1 MGPRVKHEDDTSCMT
16 EEQVRVETWWSD
28 DQQDGWYSSIT
39 ARGDPYWRG
48 GRALLAV
55 VPRHVV
61 YSREAGVAPPMPPC
75 GESPEV
81 MEALF
86 ALAKKL
92 VDGA

>member
-48 GRALLAV
+48 A
-55 VPRHVV
+55 
-61 YSREAGVAPPMPPC
+61 EPC
-75 GESPEV
+75 
-81 MEALF
+81 
-86 ALAKKL
+86 
-92 VDGA
+92 